1 MDNNTFKLTCM
12 VKSYLSETAIQN
24 WINSRKKDGYK
35 LTFFNTQYDHIN
47 NRVIYTA
54 VVER

>member
-1 MDNNTFKLTCM
+1 MDNSTSKLTCM

>member
-1 MDNNTFKLTCM
+1 MDNSASKLTCM

>member
-12 VKSYLSETAIQN
+12 VKSYLSEIAIQN

>member
-1 MDNNTFKLTCM
+1 MENNTSKLTYM
-12 VKSYLSETAIQN
+12 VKSYLSETAIQS

-35 LTFFNTQYDHIN
+35 LVFFNTQYDHLN
-47 NRVIYTA
+47 NKIIYTA

>member
-1 MDNNTFKLTCM
+1 MENNTSKLTYM
-12 VKSYLSETAIQN
+12 VKSYLSETAIQS

-35 LTFFNTQYDHIN
+35 LIFFNTQYDHVN
-47 NRVIYTA
+47 NRIIYTA

>member
-1 MDNNTFKLTCM
+1 MDNSTSKLTCM
-12 VKSYLSETAIQN
+12 VKSYLSEIAIQN

>member
-12 VKSYLSETAIQN
+12 VKSYLSEIAIQN

-35 LTFFNTQYDHIN
+35 LAFFNTQYDHIN

>member
-1 MDNNTFKLTCM
+1 MDNNTSKLTCM